1 MTRWTAGTRG
11 MSVATVCNRSSSS
24 KADGGNKKSKHS
36 NNLEHTQT
44 ARDNTPTRPL
54 ILRCPSAVT
63 RAAAAAPVLCRRP
76 PAIVTEKA
84 KMIKAPPSLLSFCFF
99 SFYICDALTSMLTWS
114 VSEASVGAAT
124 PCRQTITPIST
135 LTVKP
140 LEAKI
145 AHMTNIKQTFNLR
158 SEMPLSLSSVEC
170 GRVCFC
176 ELATSTAAFLFA
188 ECTATM

>member
-1 MTRWTAGTRG
+1 

-54 ILRCPSAVT
+54 MLRCPSAVT
-63 RAAAAAPVLCRRP
+63 RAAAAAPVLCRQP
-76 PAIVTEKA
+76 PDVVNEKA
-84 KMIKAPPSLLSFCFF
+84 KMIKPPPLSSLSSFCFF
-99 SFYICDALTSMLTWS
+99 SFYIYDALTSMLTRS

-124 PCRQTITPIST
+124 PCRQIITPISI
-135 LTVKP
+135 LRVKP

-145 AHMTNIKQTFNLR
+145 AHM
-158 SEMPLSLSSVEC
+158 SSLV
-170 GRVCFC
+170 
-176 ELATSTAAFLFA
+176 
-188 ECTATM
+188 

>member
-1 MTRWTAGTRG
+1 

-36 NNLEHTQT
+36 NNLEHAQT

-76 PAIVTEKA
+76 PASVTEKA
-84 KMIKAPPSLLSFCFF
+84 KMIKAPLPFVFLLLFF
-99 SFYICDALTSMLTWS
+99 LHFRRFNEYLNMISIRSECRRGHTVQANYYTDFYPNSK
-114 VSEASVGAAT
+114 AA
-124 PCRQTITPIST
+124 RGY
-135 LTVKP
+135 L
-140 LEAKI
+140 
-145 AHMTNIKQTFNLR
+145 AHMANIKQTFNLR
-158 SEMPLSLSSVEC
+158 SEMPLSLSSVDC

>member
-1 MTRWTAGTRG
+1 

-24 KADGGNKKSKHS
+24 KANGGNKKSKHS

-84 KMIKAPPSLLSFCFF
+84 KMIKAPPPSLSSFCFF
-99 SFYICDALTSMLTWS
+99 SFYISDALNMISIR
-114 VSEASVGAAT
+114 SECRRGHTVQANYYTDFYPNSKAA
-124 PCRQTITPIST
+124 RGY
-135 LTVKP
+135 L
-140 LEAKI
+140 
-145 AHMTNIKQTFNLR
+145 AHMANIKQTFNLR

-170 GRVCFC
+170 GRVCIC
-176 ELATSTAAFLFA
+176 ELATTDL
-188 ECTATM
+188 